1 MLRRFLGAA
10 AAFLVLAGPAQG
22 AVSPLVEV
30 LDAQGRIAAQGASGR
45 FAYPANGTAVD
56 VGSASATSAGTELAD
71 VSLLGSRVQA
81 TRIVVPRHGLRGAAV
96 EGLVVDG
103 RVVSGRPNRLVPL
116 GGSSYLVVLQT
127 AVVPGSKSRSV
138 GLVGIRV
145 HIGEASFGVPAGTD
159 LLVGLPAAAEA
170 VARPAGS
177 GARDGWATLG
187 FTGAPGHGQELFD
200 GPEFVGAPPA
210 GPIGVRAVQIA
221 ERYLGMPYVW
231 GGADPAT
238 GFDCSGLVMYVY
250 RQLGIDLLHFS
261 GAQYHEGAP
270 VPFEGLAP
278 GDLVF
283 FEPGS
288 LGPGHVGL
296 YIGGGR
302 FIQAPHSGDVVK
314 ISSLSEFG
322 YASSYVGAVRP
333 YVSTGR

>member
-22 AVSPLVEV
+22 ASSPLVEV
-30 LDAQGRIAAQGASGR
+30 LDGQGRIAAQGASGR
-45 FAYPANGTAVD
+45 FAYPANGSAVD
-56 VGSASATSAGTELAD
+56 IGSASVSAAGTELAN

-81 TRIVVPRHGLRGAAV
+81 TRVVVPRHGLRGAAV

-103 RVVSGRPNRLVPL
+103 RLVPARPNTLVPL

-127 AVVPGSKSRSV
+127 AVVPSSKTRRV

-145 HIGEASFGVPAGTD
+145 HIGEASFGLPAGTD

-170 VARPAGS
+170 AARPVRAGV
-177 GARDGWATLG
+177 ADGWATLG
-187 FTGAPGHGQELFD
+187 FTGAPGHGQALFD

-221 ERYLGMPYVW
+221 ERFLGVPYVW

-270 VPFEGLAP
+270 VPFGALAP

-283 FEPGS
+283 FDPGP
-288 LGPGHVGL
+288 LGPGHVGM

-302 FIQAPHSGDVVK
+302 FIHAPHSGDVVK
-314 ISSLSEFG
+314 ISSLSDFA

-333 YVSTGR
+333 YTS

>member
-22 AVSPLVEV
+22 ATSPLVEV
-30 LDAQGRIAAQGASGR
+30 LDGQGRIAAQGAAGR
-45 FAYPANGTAVD
+45 FAYPANGAAVD
-56 VGSASATSAGTELAD
+56 VGSAAATAAGTELAN

-103 RVVSGRPNRLVPL
+103 RVVPGRPNTLVPL

-145 HIGEASFGVPAGTD
+145 HIGEASFGLPAGTD
-159 LLVGLPAAAEA
+159 LLVGLPAAA
-170 VARPAGS
+170 ARPARS

-187 FTGAPGHGQELFD
+187 FSGAPGHGQALFD
-200 GPEFVGAPPA
+200 GPQFVGAPPG

-221 ERYLGMPYVW
+221 ERYLGVPYVW

-261 GAQYHEGAP
+261 GAQYHEGTP
-270 VPFEGLAP
+270 VPIDALAP

-283 FEPGS
+283 FRPGP
-288 LGPGHVGL
+288 LGPGHVGM
-296 YIGGGR
+296 YVGGGR

-314 ISSLSEFG
+314 ISSLSDFG
-322 YASSYVGAVRP
+322 YAARYVGAVRP
-333 YVSTGR
+333 Y

>member
-22 AVSPLVEV
+22 ASTPLVEV
-30 LDAQGRIAAQGASGR
+30 LDAQGRIAAEGAAAT
-45 FAYPANGTAVD
+45 FAYPANGSAVD
-56 VGSASATSAGTELAD
+56 VGSASSTSAGTALTD

-81 TRIVVPRHGLRGAAV
+81 TRVVVPRHGLRGASV

-103 RVVSGRPNRLVPL
+103 RVVPGRPNTLVPL

-127 AVVPGSKSRSV
+127 AIVPGSKTRSV

-145 HIGEASFGVPAGTD
+145 HIGEASFGLPAGTD
-159 LLVGLPAAAEA
+159 LLVGLPPAAAHA
-170 VARPAGS
+170 AQPARS

-187 FTGAPGHGQELFD
+187 FTGTPGHGQVLFD

-221 ERYLGMPYVW
+221 ERYLGVPYVW

-250 RQLGIDLLHFS
+250 GQLGIDLLHFS
-261 GAQYHEGAP
+261 GAQYHEGVP
-270 VPFEGLAP
+270 VPFDALAP

-283 FEPGS
+283 FEPGR
-288 LGPGHVGL
+288 LGPGHVGM

-314 ISSLSEFG
+314 ISSLSDFA

-333 YVSTGR
+333 YVS

>member
-10 AAFLVLAGPAQG
+10 AAFLLLAGPAQG
-22 AVSPLVEV
+22 AVSPLVEA
-30 LDAQGRIAAQGASGR
+30 LDAQGRIAAQGASGP
-45 FAYPANGTAVD
+45 FAYPANGSAVD
-56 VGSASATSAGTELAD
+56 VGSASATSVGTQLTD
-71 VSLLGSRVQA
+71 VSLLGSRVQV

-103 RVVSGRPNRLVPL
+103 RVVSGRPNTLVPL

-127 AVVPGSKSRSV
+127 AVVPNSKTRSV

-145 HIGEASFGVPAGTD
+145 HIGEASFGLPAGTD
-159 LLVGLPAAAEA
+159 LLVGLPPAAEA
-170 VARPAGS
+170 VARS

-187 FTGAPGHGQELFD
+187 FTGTPGHGETLFD
-200 GPEFVGAPPA
+200 GPEFVGAPPV

-221 ERYLGMPYVW
+221 ERYLGVPYVW

-270 VPFEGLAP
+270 VPFDALAP

-283 FEPGS
+283 FEPGP
-288 LGPGHVGL
+288 LGPGHVGM

-302 FIQAPHSGDVVK
+302 FIQAPHSGDVVR
-314 ISSLSEFG
+314 ISSLSEFD

-333 YVSTGR
+333 YE

>member
-22 AVSPLVEV
+22 ASSPLVEV
-30 LDAQGRIAAQGASGR
+30 LDAQGRIAAQGASGL
-45 FAYPANGTAVD
+45 FAYPADGSAID
-56 VGSASATSAGTELAD
+56 LGSASATSAGTELTD
-71 VSLLGSRVQA
+71 VSLLGGRVQA
-81 TRIVVPRHGLRGAAV
+81 TRVVVPRHGLRGAAV

-103 RVVSGRPNRLVPL
+103 RVVPGRPNTLVPL

-145 HIGEASFGVPAGTD
+145 HTGEASFGLSAGTD
-159 LLVGLPAAAEA
+159 LLVGLPPAAEPTL
-170 VARPAGS
+170 RS

-187 FTGAPGHGQELFD
+187 FTGAPGHGQALFD
-200 GPEFVGAPPA
+200 GPQFVGAPAA

-221 ERYLGMPYVW
+221 ERYLGVPYVW

-261 GAQYHEGAP
+261 GAQFHQGTP
-270 VPFEGLAP
+270 VPFDALAP

-283 FEPGS
+283 FRPGP
-288 LGPGHVGL
+288 LGPGHVGM
-296 YIGGGR
+296 YIGAGR

-333 YVSTGR
+333 YVSAGR

>member
-22 AVSPLVEV
+22 ASSPLVEV
-30 LDAQGRIAAQGASGR
+30 LDGQGRIAAQGASGR
-45 FAYPANGTAVD
+45 FAYPANGSAVD
-56 VGSASATSAGTELAD
+56 VGSASAGAVGTELAN

-81 TRIVVPRHGLRGAAV
+81 TRVVVPRHGLRGAAV

-103 RVVSGRPNRLVPL
+103 RLVAARPNTLVAL

-127 AVVPGSKSRSV
+127 AVVPGSKTRRV

-145 HIGEASFGVPAGTD
+145 HIGEASFGLPAGTD
-159 LLVGLPAAAEA
+159 LLVGLPAAAQP
-170 VARPAGS
+170 ARS

-187 FTGAPGHGQELFD
+187 FTGAPRHGQALFD
-200 GPEFVGAPPA
+200 GPEFVGAPAA

-221 ERYLGMPYVW
+221 ERYLGVPYVW

-261 GAQYHEGAP
+261 GAQFHEGAP
-270 VPFEGLAP
+270 VPFDALAP

-283 FEPGS
+283 FHPGP
-288 LGPGHVGL
+288 LGPGHVGM

-333 YVSTGR
+333 Y